1 MKDKFV
7 TRIKS
12 FVILKKELHQLEKVL
27 KTLESL
33 ELTMVLIPILISLP
47 QVFTLTLQE
56 LATLNL
62 DLIIL
67 PALMSAQAAAIQPQQ
82 LEELELTVALE
93 ITNLPAHHTD
103 HQPMELE
110 LHLLAQSLE
119 LQQV

>member
-33 ELTMVLIPILISLP
+33 ELTMALIPILISLP

-82 LEELELTVALE
+82 LEELELMEALE

-103 HQPMELE
+103 HQLMELE

>member
-1 MKDKFV
+1 MKDRFA

-27 KTLESL
+27 KILESL
-33 ELTMVLIPILISLP
+33 ELTMALIPILISLP

-56 LATLNL
+56 LAILKL

-67 PALMSAQAAAIQPQQ
+67 PALMLAQAAVIQLQQ
-82 LEELELTVALE
+82 LEESELMEVSET
-93 ITNLPAHHTD
+93 INLPAHHTD

-110 LHLLAQSLE
+110 LHLLAQS
-119 LQQV
+119 